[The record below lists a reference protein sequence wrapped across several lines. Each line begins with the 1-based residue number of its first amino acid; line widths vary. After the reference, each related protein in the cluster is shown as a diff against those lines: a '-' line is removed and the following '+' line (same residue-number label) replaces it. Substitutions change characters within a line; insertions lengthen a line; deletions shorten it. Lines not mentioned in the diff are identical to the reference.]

1 MTCKLTGE
9 VGDGKPGWH
18 CTICTRV
25 WYSGVTNR
33 VVPAACCLVCQQA
46 EADLLRQAID
56 AADSELELHQEMQAA
71 GHAHGSAQQRLIDA
85 LQPYLAAAA
94 LHQQQQLGH
103 NL

>member
-1 MTCKLTGE
+1 MAVVVLPTC
-9 VGDGKPGWH
+9 
-18 CTICTRV
+18 
-25 WYSGVTNR
+25 
-33 VVPAACCLVCQQA
+33 VVLAACCLVCLQA

-56 AADSELELHQEMQAA
+56 AADSELEVHQEVQAA